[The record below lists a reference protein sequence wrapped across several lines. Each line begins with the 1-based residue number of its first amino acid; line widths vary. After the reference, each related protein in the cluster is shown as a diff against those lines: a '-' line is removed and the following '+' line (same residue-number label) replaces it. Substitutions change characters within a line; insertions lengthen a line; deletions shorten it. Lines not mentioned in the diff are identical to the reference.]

1 VWYHNTEKNNKR
13 NQRGLSLIETSMVL
27 ALSAIVVS
35 GVMYYYQVASDNNK
49 TQSTVFEVMSI
60 VSAVNGLYVGTSG
73 YAGLTEDV
81 IMNTSAIPEN
91 YKDGQN
97 IMHPFGGTIELGDV
111 RSANAK
117 SFYIIL
123 KDIPKGPC
131 VNIASMNFG
140 TQLVGVG
147 VGNTAAIIA
156 QYIVPL
162 APTDGSQQLSST
174 ALSPAGA
181 ANACKEDKNSI
192 AFQLR

>member
-1 VWYHNTEKNNKR
+1 MTHNTEKNNKR

-35 GVMYYYQVASDNNK
+35 GVMYYYQAASNNNK
-49 TQSTVFEVMSI
+49 TQSTVSEVMSI

-97 IMHPFGGTIELGDV
+97 IMHPFGGTIELGNV
-111 RSANAK
+111 LSNAK

-156 QYIVPL
+156 QYIVPQ
-162 APTDGSQQLSST
+162 APTDGSQQLSSQ

>member
-1 VWYHNTEKNNKR
+1 MTHNTEKNNKR

-35 GVMYYYQVASDNNK
+35 GVMYYYQAASDNNK
-49 TQSTVFEVMSI
+49 TQSTVSEVMSI
-60 VSAVNGLYVGTSG
+60 VSAVNGLYVGTAN

-81 IMNTSAIPEN
+81 IMNTSAIPES
-91 YKDGQN
+91 YKNGTN
-97 IMHPFGGTIELGDV
+97 IMHPFGGTIELGNV
-111 RSANAK
+111 LSNAK

-123 KDIPKGPC
+123 KDIPKDPC

-156 QYIVPL
+156 QYIVPQ
-162 APTDGSQQLSST
+162 APTDGSQQLSSQ